1 MKREVPGWF
10 RLLLCWPALLVLG
23 MGLLGLLTAAADPS
37 VLTRP
42 ETLLPGL
49 VLLLL
54 CVAAVRTLVR
64 GARVLAGMMRGVRHE
79 MARPAREAAAAQDLA
94 TRSAAGWAEACRLR
108 AAILR
113 GEPLRSITVWDVVLE
128 PGEVLL
134 YDVPAD
140 YERYYGR
147 DVTYT
152 RSSGFFVGSPAFVLG
167 GMAATMIGNASRRSA
182 AEAQAAEQWRELQP
196 VRLVISDR
204 RLLCQVGGRWLAFW
218 FAGMTA
224 VYPEVREWA
233 LVCQFADAEPLRLRG
248 VDAPIAAVLTVL
260 GAQGLDAV
268 RDHPSLQALGPVP
281 RWDPPHGRAVG
292 PAAPDR
298 DPAA

>member
-23 MGLLGLLTAAADPS
+23 MGLLALLTAVADPA

-42 ETLLPGL
+42 ETLIPGL

-79 MARPAREAAAAQDLA
+79 IARPAREAAAAQDLA
-94 TRSAAGWAEACRLR
+94 ARSAAGWAEACRLR

-113 GEPLRSITVWDVVLE
+113 GEAPPAITVWDVVLE

-134 YDVPAD
+134 YDVQAD

-152 RSSGFFVGSPAFVLG
+152 RSGGLFVGSPAFVLG
-167 GMAATMIGNASRRSA
+167 GMAATMIGNASRRNA
-182 AEAQAAEQWRELQP
+182 AEAEAAEQWRELQP

-218 FAGMTA
+218 YAGMTA

-233 LVCQFADAEPLRLRG
+233 LVCQFPDAEPLRLRG
-248 VDAPIAAVLTVL
+248 VDAPIAAVITVL
-260 GAQGLDAV
+260 GTQGIAAV
-268 RDHPSLQALGPVP
+268 RDHPSLQALGPVE
-281 RWDPPHGRAVG
+281 R
-292 PAAPDR
+292 R
-298 DPAA
+298 DPLA